1 MNTEN
6 ARAALPEIPTTSH
19 AATNRESRVELGDR
33 ICSPPPKQNRKLLF
47 KRIALVTLAV
57 FIGAG
62 LARFSYD
69 WWTVGRFIESTDDA
83 YVGGNVTVIAPEVS
97 GFIARLAVDD
107 NQQVHA
113 GDLLIQLDDRDYQA
127 ALARAEAAV
136 AIQRATLT
144 NLDATR
150 HWREAIIAQAQADI
164 VAADAEIVRTREDQ
178 VRYKKLTADGTE
190 PLQSFERADA
200 AYKEAVAAGR
210 KSRAALVAAQRQL
223 EVIQAQ
229 EQETQATLQQA
240 VAEEMTAR
248 LNLGYTELRAPIDGT
263 VGNRSAQIGAYA
275 TTGSQLVSLIP
286 THGLWIDANFK
297 EDQLAHMRPG
307 SPATVSVDSIPG
319 KVFRGHV
326 ASLAPATGAE
336 FSVLPPENATG
347 NFTKI
352 VQRVPVRIMLDDEAE
367 ALGQLRP
374 GLSVT
379 ANVDTQSKA
388 GL

>member
-6 ARAALPEIPTTSH
+6 LRAILPETLTNSPATANGRRH
-19 AATNRESRVELGDR
+19 FELNEAAG
-33 ICSPPPKQNRKLLF
+33 SPKPKRNWKLLF
-47 KRIALVTLAV
+47 KRITLAALVIFV
-57 FIGAG
+57 GAG
-62 LARFSYD
+62 LAKFTYN

-97 GFIARLAVDD
+97 GFITRLAVED
-107 NQQVHA
+107 NQEVRA
-113 GDLLIQLDDRDYQA
+113 GDLLVQLNDRDYQA

-136 AIQRATLT
+136 AIQRATQT

-150 HWREAIIAQAQADI
+150 HLQEAVIAQAQAD
-164 VAADAEIVRTREDQ
+164 VTATDAEIIRTRADQ

-200 AYKEAVAAGR
+200 SYKEAVAAGQ
-210 KSRAALVAAQRQL
+210 KSQAALVAAQRQL
-223 EVIQAQ
+223 DVIQTQ

-240 VAEEMTAR
+240 VAEEATAK

-263 VGNRSAQIGAYA
+263 VGNRSAQVGAYA
-275 TTGSQLVSLIP
+275 TTGAQLISLIP
-286 THGLWIDANFK
+286 ARGLWIDANFK
-297 EDQLAHMRPG
+297 ENQLAHMQPG
-307 SPATVSVDSIPG
+307 SSAKVTVDSIPG
-319 KVFRGHV
+319 KVFHGHV
-326 ASLAPATGAE
+326 VSIAPATGSE

-352 VQRVPVRIMLDDEAE
+352 VQRVTVRIALDNEGE
-367 ALGQLRP
+367 ALGQLKP

-379 ANVDTQSKA
+379 AKVDTHSKS

>member
-1 MNTEN
+1 MPG
-6 ARAALPEIPTTSH
+6 RSPD
-19 AATNRESRVELGDR
+19 ATNGESGLEFNDSIDLS
-33 ICSPPPKQNRKLLF
+33 SPKPNRKLLF
-47 KRIALVTLAV
+47 KRIALMALVV

-127 ALARAEAAV
+127 ALAKAEAAV
-136 AIQRATLT
+136 AIQLATLT

-150 HWREAIIAQAQADI
+150 DLQEAVVAQAQADI

-190 PLQSFERADA
+190 PLQSFEKADA
-200 AYKEAVAAGR
+200 ACKEAVAAGQ
-210 KSRAALVAAQRQL
+210 KSRAAVVAAQRQL
-223 EVIQAQ
+223 AVIRAQ

-275 TTGSQLVSLIP
+275 TTGSQLISLIP
-286 THGLWIDANFK
+286 ARGLWIDANFK

-307 SPATVSVDSIPG
+307 SRAMITVDSMPG
-319 KVFRGHV
+319 RVFRGHV
-326 ASLAPATGAE
+326 VSIAPATGAE

-352 VQRVPVRIMLDDEAE
+352 VQRVTVRIMLDDETA
-367 ALGQLRP
+367 AHGQLRP
-374 GLSVT
+374 GLSVI
-379 ANVDTQSKA
+379 AKVDTRSQ
-388 GL
+388 